1 MPIGDYQTVNSQGWF
16 DSSYKF
22 TEPVRYFK
30 ANDPYY
36 WQVDNIPIKQLEENV
51 LWLKDQLAANPLLK
65 GVQRSEITELQ
76 PFATENGREVA
87 VRPGRY
93 TARINDAYNKGINS
107 LIHQAASLLEDASVA
122 KTDFE
127 LDTDVLRKLIGDP
140 DVVGALH
147 HNGLYEYLQHHQSEP
162 VVGTFLSWQHGYT
175 LTDFV
180 IGDGIGDANN
190 FPKNKLAIWK
200 NRTSPPEQAFNL
212 QQLATEFTRVW
223 GGAVRTAIVDIPSNL
238 TIDVP
243 EFSENDYRTQ
253 GGYNPAVR
261 VDLLFIYSH
270 PVDASGTT
278 IPAPNGTSPT
288 LITSPQLGILKGAGV
303 VGLEARGSFGTGEI
317 GNEFFES
324 TTYENNKD
332 KTTAFMTTDNGDA
345 IDENNVY
352 KITSPSVDLKEAT
365 AAFGEVRANFPSPD
379 DLLNLAPLFQQAIET
394 QADALGLIGQSI
406 LPVAYVIVRKG
417 ASTVQP
423 NDVIDIRPFFRTT
436 ELAYNERAGV
446 AAANPPL
453 SFANPAVGK
462 AELQRGLTGATSY
475 VNGKLQVIE
484 SSLQQRPLAAGM
496 ICGGT
501 KYGVEGA
508 LLGFMAE
515 AGDLAGTGDQ
525 DLLQAL
531 KTKGHLPAGTTELP
545 VEPAWDLAAW
555 AEGVPSK
562 GQYRNDRINTSVLI
576 GYDDALQ
583 TNNVASTQLTTHR
596 YPVVRSTYNAA
607 TDEFAQNASYCFVK
621 KYIAFSNPEEIFTP
635 GGVVDYDVQ
644 VSLANCAPISNTPF
658 VKYDEAAG
666 PQTDINIC
674 EGSVGLFVEKN
685 GHQGFTVFVYWPG
698 SQLFQGWRGAAAPDV
713 TGEARF
719 PLSES
724 SDIYS
729 RQQGVSS
736 GFIVNRNS
744 FVKSQNL
751 VNQQNLSFI
760 RFGWAG
766 ESYGHDKLSSFSSNP
781 HRYLKP
787 AIVTYPSVSFSVIG
801 YSAGMKT
808 FSGDTTPNGSSD
820 NTITLSAPNFI

>member
-1 MPIGDYQTVNSQGWF
+1 MPIGDYQNVNSQGWF

-107 LIHQAASLLEDASVA
+107 LIHQAASLIEDASVA

-175 LTDFV
+175 LADFV

-243 EFSENDYRTQ
+243 EFSEDDYRTQ

-303 VGLEARGSFGTGEI
+303 VGLEARGSFGTGDI
-317 GNEFFES
+317 GNEFFEG

-332 KTTAFMTTDNGDA
+332 KTTAFMTTDDGDA
-345 IDENNVY
+345 IDENNFY

-365 AAFGEVRANFPSPD
+365 AAFGDVRANFPSPD

-417 ASTVQP
+417 TSTVKP
-423 NDVIDIRPFFRTT
+423 SDVIDIRPFFRTT

-475 VNGKLQVIE
+475 FNGKIE
-484 SSLQQRPLAAGM
+484 ELGSSFKQRPLAAGV

-515 AGDLAGTGDQ
+515 AGDLVGTGDE
-525 DLLQAL
+525 DLLQSL
-531 KTKGHLPAGTTELP
+531 KSKGHLPAGTQELP

-555 AEGVPSK
+555 AEGLPDK
-562 GQYRNDRINTSVLI
+562 GQYRNDRINSSVLI

-596 YPVVRSTYNAA
+596 YPANRGTNHL
-607 TDEFAQNASYCFVK
+607 TDEFTHNAHYCFVK
-621 KYIAFSNPEEIFTP
+621 KYIEFSNPEEVFGP
-635 GGVVDYDVQ
+635 GGIVDYDVQ
-644 VSLANCAPISNTPF
+644 VSLANCAPISNSPYQ
-658 VKYDEAAG
+658 KYDESSG
-666 PQTDINIC
+666 YQTDINIS
-674 EGSVGLFVEKN
+674 EGSVGVFVEKN
-685 GHQGFTVFVYWPG
+685 GKLGFTVFVYWPG
-698 SQLFQGWRGAAAPDV
+698 SQLQQHFEPYQAPDV
-713 TGEARF
+713 TEEARF

-729 RQQGVSS
+729 RQQGVYS
-736 GFIVNRNS
+736 GFLVNRNS
-744 FVKSQNL
+744 FVKPVNL
-751 VNQQNLSFI
+751 VPQINMYYVLHGPAKEASQRLST
-760 RFGWAG
+760 
-766 ESYGHDKLSSFSSNP
+766 FSSNP

-801 YSAGMKT
+801 YSAGMKA
-808 FSGDTTPNGSSD
+808 FSGDATPNGSSD
-820 NTITLSAPNFI
+820 NTITLSTLI